1 MRLSPTRLLLA
12 TALLTALGLA
22 LVIAQRTGLP
32 DQISAALST
41 ENIQNLVARAG
52 LFGPLIIVGLMT
64 LAIVASPI
72 PSAPIAM
79 AAGAMFGHASGT
91 LYVMIGA
98 EAGAIIAFGIG
109 RYLGRDVLLK
119 WFGDRIDI
127 GLLGSQN
134 ALTATVFFTRL
145 MPFISFDLVS
155 YAAGLSCLKPWR
167 FALATMAGIA
177 PASFVLAHLG
187 GTVVSSDL
195 AWASWAIL
203 GLGLITGLPLLLALS
218 RIFKRKD
225 P

>member
-1 MRLSPTRLLLA
+1 MQTLRARFLLVA
-12 TALLTALGLA
+12 ALIITLGLA
-22 LVIAQRTGLP
+22 LALAQGTGLLA
-32 DQISAALST
+32 QISDGVPA
-41 ENIQNLVARAG
+41 ENIRAQVAQAG
-52 LFGPLIIVGLMT
+52 IFGPLIVIGLMT

-79 AAGAMFGHASGT
+79 AAGAAFGHASGT

-98 EAGAIIAFGIG
+98 EAGAIIAFAIG
-109 RYLGRDVLLK
+109 RFLGRDVLLK
-119 WFGDRIDI
+119 WFGDRVDI

-187 GTVVSSDL
+187 GAVVSSDL